1 MRDKSKSSLI
11 RIFNFPLHMH
21 IATMFIVLTIIIG
34 LVQIWFNYQKNT
46 ELIKESSIIQYEKVM
61 QRASMDLKAKYNMA
75 ANSVSI
81 MAQSELAKAATV
93 DQRLEFLPV
102 LSTILSNNEAVSGF
116 EVGYANGDFFIVR
129 STATPYMRE
138 QFKAP
143 ADTIYMVDNIQAP
156 PWDPKDNIRIY
167 YDQHLRE
174 IARADLG
181 EMKYDPRIRPWY
193 KLAIESEGYATTSPY
208 LYYFVKKVGLTITL
222 ESEQKGTVIAADIE
236 LDDISSILKDNIIS
250 PSSELVLFAT
260 NGKVIAYKDPDKL
273 IIEDD
278 KGNNSIAGIEELQS
292 KVLKENSSFIAPQE
306 KEISFYFKNE
316 RWGGVVKKFQ
326 IHEDFKLF
334 FAFIAPDKEL
344 FAKAVEIRWQSSFI
358 ALLLILIA
366 VPITGYGAY
375 LISKPIRKLTI
386 ETQKIR
392 QFDFSS
398 QEMGS
403 SIISEISALT
413 HDMIDMKATI
423 GHFLTMINTLA
434 GEKNLDSLLSTIT
447 QQTLEISKADAAVL
461 FLLNDDGT
469 YIEPVSVKTAD
480 IIDDEII
487 LTRHKVTNSKN
498 FIIQSIKQRCAKV
511 HLFQKRADGD
521 RDALAPFFE
530 KFQTNKLQVLTLPLN
545 NRSGDM
551 QGMLCVIND
560 YTSGRTEDLN
570 NQDRIGFMQTLSG
583 FAAVSMESRHLLQSQ
598 EELIASII
606 QLIAGAI
613 DAKSRY
619 TAGHCKRV
627 PEITTMLAREAC
639 KQKTGEFKDYS
650 LSKEEWN
657 ELNIAAWLHDCGK
670 ITTPEYVVD
679 KATKLETINDRIH
692 EIRMRFEI
700 LKRDV
705 ELEYWQKL
713 AEGKEDVILREAMSK
728 RLQEIDEDFAF
739 VAKCNIGGEN
749 MSNQDVHRIKKLS
762 NIQWRRTLNDRL
774 GISWEETER
783 KERSPQAELPVME
796 QLIADKPEHI
806 IDRDPKDVLAVNNK
820 WGFNMQTPKHLYNR
834 GELYNLSITKGTLNV
849 EERYKI
855 NEHMIQGIIMLESL
869 KFPKMLSNVV
879 EIAGGHHEKMDG
891 TGFPKRLRREDMS
904 VSARM
909 MAIADIFEAL
919 TAADRPYKK
928 AKKLSEA
935 IKIMS
940 FMKKDNHIDGPLF
953 DLFLR
958 SGIYLEYAHK
968 YLPASQIDQVDIDLY
983 LTLT

>member
-1 MRDKSKSSLI
+1 
-11 RIFNFPLHMH
+11 MH
-21 IATMFIVLTIIIG
+21 IATMFIVLTIILG

-61 QRASMDLKAKYNMA
+61 ERASMDLKAKYDMA
-75 ANSVSI
+75 ANSVGI
-81 MAQSELAKAATV
+81 IAQGGLPKAKTIEE
-93 DQRLEFLPV
+93 RLQFLPV

-116 EVGYANGDFFIVR
+116 EVGYSNGDFFIVR
-129 STATPYMRE
+129 STATEYMRE

-143 ADTIYMVDNIQAP
+143 ADTLYMVDNIQAP
-156 PWDPKDNIRIY
+156 PWEPQGNVRIY
-167 YDQHLRE
+167 YDQFLRE
-174 IARADLG
+174 IARSDLG
-181 EMKYDPRIRPWY
+181 EMKYDPRLRPWY
-193 KLAIESEGYATTSPY
+193 LLALESEGYATTSPY
-208 LYYFVKKVGLTITL
+208 LYYFVKKIGLTITL
-222 ESEQKGTVIAADIE
+222 ESEEKGTVVAADIE

-250 PSSELVLFAT
+250 PSSELVMFAT
-260 NGKVIAYKDPDKL
+260 NGKVIAYKDPEKL

-278 KGNNSIAGIEELQS
+278 KGNNSIASIEELQS
-292 KVLKENSSFIAPQE
+292 KVLKENSSFIGPKE
-306 KEISFYFKNE
+306 KEVSFYFKNE
-316 RWGGVVKKFQ
+316 RWGGVIKKFE
-326 IHEDFKLF
+326 IHQDFKLF

-398 QEMGS
+398 EDMGS

-434 GEKNLDSLLSTIT
+434 GEKNLDSLLATIT
-447 QQTLEISKADAAVL
+447 QQTLEISKADAVVL
-461 FLLNDDGT
+461 FLLSEDGT
-469 YIEPVSVKTAD
+469 VIEPASVKMAD
-480 IIDDEII
+480 LIEDDIV
-487 LTRHKVTNSKN
+487 LASHKVTNDKN
-498 FIIQSIKQRCAKV
+498 FIIQSIKQRNPKV
-511 HLFQKRADGD
+511 YMFKKRADGD

-530 KFQTNKLQVLTLPLN
+530 KLDTEKLQVLTLPLN
-545 NRSGDM
+545 NRTGDI
-551 QGMLCVIND
+551 QGILCVIND
-560 YTSGRTEDLN
+560 YNNDETEDLN
-570 NQDRIGFMQTLSG
+570 NRDRIGFMQTLSG

-606 QLIAGAI
+606 KLIAGAI

-627 PEITTMLAREAC
+627 PEITSMLAREAC
-639 KQKTGEFKDYS
+639 KQQTGEFKDYS
-650 LSKEEWN
+650 LSKEEWD

-679 KATKLETINDRIH
+679 KSTKLETISDRIH
-692 EIRMRFEI
+692 EIRMRFEV

-705 ELEYWQKL
+705 ELEYWQKM
-713 AEGKEDVILREAMSK
+713 AAGKDDVLLREDMNN
-728 RLQEIDEDFAF
+728 RLREIDDDFAF
-739 VAKCNIGGEN
+739 VAKCNIGGEF
-749 MSNQDVHRIKKLS
+749 MSNPDQHRIKKLA

-783 KERSPQAELPVME
+783 KERSPQVELPVME
-796 QLIADKPEHI
+796 QLFADKPEHI
-806 IDRDPKDVLAVNNK
+806 IERHPKDVLAPNNK

-834 GELYNLSITKGTLNV
+834 GELYNLCITKGTLNK

-869 KFPKMLSNVV
+869 KLPKMLSNVV

-891 TGFPKRLRREDMS
+891 TGFPKRLKREDMS

-940 FMKKDNHIDGPLF
+940 FMKKDNHIDGALF
-953 DLFLR
+953 DLFLS
-958 SGIYLEYAHK
+958 SGIYLEYAQK
-968 YLPASQIDQVDIDLY
+968 YLSPNQIDKVDIDLY
-983 LTLT
+983 LTV